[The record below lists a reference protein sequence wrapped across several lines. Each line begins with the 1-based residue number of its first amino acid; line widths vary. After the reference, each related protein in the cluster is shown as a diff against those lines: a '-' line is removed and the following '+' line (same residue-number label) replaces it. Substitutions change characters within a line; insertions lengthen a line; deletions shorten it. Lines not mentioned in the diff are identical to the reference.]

1 MTALYSVKC
10 PIRPLRDRV
19 VVMPRVRHIS
29 DVIHIVN
36 REPCN
41 EGTVIAVGPEVEQLA
56 VGDFI
61 KYGNGDYLNW
71 PTHRFDGQDFQI
83 IQEAD
88 VCAVV
93 EPDESQRDTLRAA

>member
-1 MTALYSVKC
+1 MLK
-10 PIRPLRDRV
+10 PLRDRIV
-19 VVMPRVRHIS
+19 VKPQVRQIS
-29 DVIHIVN
+29 DLIYVDN
-36 REPCN
+36 KEPFN
-41 EGTVIAVGPEVEQLA
+41 EGTIMAIGPDVDQVA

-71 PTHRFDGQDFQI
+71 PVQRIDGQDYQI

-93 EPDESQRDTLRAA
+93 EP